1 MFRSIFERKGGA
13 FHREFRRSEQGLTK
27 ADYRRY
33 TAAQRTLIA
42 VCFSSLREGSRV
54 WVSP

>member
-1 MFRSIFERKGGA
+1 MLRSIFERKGGA